1 MINVFDRV
9 TPAEVARSV
18 DRLLPELL
26 SKSGD
31 PTPRIHNMA
40 VHTILSMADCREV
53 RLTKQFLFLYCG
65 PLNKSRNI
73 TTNMILIQH
82 TYLLNHKIKWKL

>member
-1 MINVFDRV
+1 MIVFDRV

-31 PTPRIHNMA
+31 PTPRIHHMA

-53 RLTKQFLFLYCG
+53 RLTKQFLFFV
-65 PLNKSRNI
+65 
-73 TTNMILIQH
+73 
-82 TYLLNHKIKWKL
+82 W

>member
-1 MINVFDRV
+1 MIAFDRV

-53 RLTKQFLFLYCG
+53 RLTKQFLFFVWLSSEQI
-65 PLNKSRNI
+65 N
-73 TTNMILIQH
+73 TNMILIQGR
-82 TYLLNHKIKWKL
+82 YLQNHKIKWKL